1 MVHVIN
7 TQKCKCM
14 RKIMF
19 NDKFSLTDHVILG
32 RKTMTRRV
40 ANIQPPKE
48 GSRIGWLMD
57 STCANDSRYEG
68 RAAWF
73 CGNEVVSNYLDHYKV
88 DEIIAVAM
96 SYKYT
101 HCHDWKPL
109 LAYYPDLTERED
121 AELLAGWNNKMFVK
135 AEAMPYHIRI
145 TEVKV
150 ERMQDICE
158 EDAIKEGILF
168 DDDISSY
175 YYLENHIQRGIS
187 PTAKEAFSKMIDKIS
202 GKGTWD
208 SNPYVFA
215 YEFYLLENG

>member
-1 MVHVIN
+1 
-7 TQKCKCM
+7 M

-19 NDKFSLTDHVILG
+19 NDKFSLTDHVLLG

-48 GSRIGWLMD
+48 GCGICWLMNAI
-57 STCANDSRYEG
+57 CANGSRYES
-68 RAAWF
+68 RAAWI
-73 CGNEVVSNYLDHYKV
+73 CGNEIVSNYLNHYKV
-88 DEIIAVAM
+88 DEVIAIAKP
-96 SYKYT
+96 YKYAY
-101 HCHDWKPL
+101 CDDWKPL
-109 LAYYPDLTERED
+109 LAYYPDLTEKED
-121 AELLAGWNNKMFVK
+121 AKLLAGWNNKMFVK

-168 DDDISSY
+168 DDEISSY